1 MGPNWGWA
9 LSMDTE
15 QAKFFA
21 YRKFTIYIFFVLP
34 KKKANKNT
42 YKRKE
47 SSSISFLICHF
58 LKST

>member
-1 MGPNWGWA
+1 MGPNWDWA

-34 KKKANKNT
+34 KKKSKQ
-42 YKRKE
+42 KHLQKERK
-47 SSSISFLICHF
+47 LIY
-58 LKST
+58 

>member
-1 MGPNWGWA
+1 MGPNWDWA

-34 KKKANKNT
+34 T
-42 YKRKE
+42 
-47 SSSISFLICHF
+47 
-58 LKST
+58 